1 MLNQFA
7 SLSLKDQSAMLKAL
21 REAHKQARA
30 DYKNG
35 RAALK
40 AERAAIKLEKQ
51 QAKALKQE
59 QAIVR
64 AQLRLQRL
72 LEKQA
77 APVGVK
83 ALKAARKPGK
93 ATVTKYGAEDNAIA
107 AAIMAKKAT
116 ASAKA

>member
-1 MLNQFA
+1 MLSQFSA
-7 SLSLKDQSAMLKAL
+7 LSLADQKAL
-21 REAHKQARA
+21 LKQLRAAHAQTRT

-40 AERAAIKLEKQ
+40 ASKQAARLEKA

-64 AQLRLQRL
+64 AQLRLQKL

-77 APVGVK
+77 APVGTK
-83 ALKAARKPGK
+83 AKKAARRPSK
-93 ATVTKYGAEDNAIA
+93 AVVTYGAEDNAIA
-107 AAIMAKKAT
+107 SAILAKK

>member
-59 QAIVR
+59 QAIVK
-64 AQLRLQRL
+64 AQLRLQKL

-77 APVGVK
+77 APVGI
-83 ALKAARKPGK
+83 KAAKANRKPGK
-93 ATVTKYGAEDNAIA
+93 VVTYGAEANADA
-107 AAIMAKKAT
+107 ARIMAKKA
-116 ASAKA
+116 AA

>member
-1 MLNQFA
+1 LKGNKMLAQFA
-7 SLSLKDQSAMLKAL
+7 SLSLKDQSALLKQL

-40 AERAAIKLEKQ
+40 AEKAAIRLEKQ

-64 AQLRLQRL
+64 AQLRLEKL
-72 LEKQA
+72 LAKQ
-77 APVGVK
+77 VGAV
-83 ALKAARKPGK
+83 G
-93 ATVTKYGAEDNAIA
+93 TK
-107 AAIMAKKAT
+107 AKKA
-116 ASAKA
+116 AKRPSKAVVLTGKEAAHAVA